1 MYYFSFYMYDI
12 RKMIQK
18 IHFFAPKICT
28 YQKKAVPL
36 QRKQKTNKEMKTKE
50 TVNMLLRC
58 IQDNA
63 TEKVEYVCTDYD
75 SGDGYMIPPTENYE
89 PSYSY
94 EFEGDVRVYNGAPLY
109 VIAELNGDFEFT
121 SLIID
126 FPADSNYYRELSEE
140 IREQLSYCNNITF
153 NF

>member
-1 MYYFSFYMYDI
+1 M
-12 RKMIQK
+12 
-18 IHFFAPKICT
+18 
-28 YQKKAVPL
+28 
-36 QRKQKTNKEMKTKE
+36 ETKE
-50 TVNMLLRC
+50 TVSKLLRY

-75 SGDGYMIPPTENYE
+75 SGDGYMLPPTENYE

-94 EFEGDVRVYNGAPLY
+94 EFEGDVKVFNGAPLY
-109 VIAELNGDFEFT
+109 VIAELNGDFEFN

-126 FPADSNYYRELSEE
+126 FPTDSFFYILLANEIEE
-140 IREQLSYCNNITF
+140 QVAYCNNITF